1 MIDNIEFHDALKDN
15 SSDDFQSIAKP
26 LCNEMYKYFLTS
38 ELASHFVSCDAI
50 NIVDVDGK
58 VEVFID
64 LDFLKNSQTA
74 IEKTIEDIIIKKSG
88 RLVKNDK
95 LYLRIQSF
103 LVDVKSEKTILETV
117 DVPGPVVLPD
127 RDTYLKKVEWST
139 WSECSRSC
147 GEGIQKRTRNCTE
160 FDIQNHL
167 CDGNEYKEQA
177 CQNNPCPALLRAHI
191 SLMIENIEFHDALKD
206 NSSDDFQSIAKP
218 LCNEMYKYFLTS
230 ELASHFVSCDA
241 INIVDVDGKVEVF
254 IDLDFLKNS
263 QTDIEKTI
271 EDIII
276 KKSGRLVKNDKLYL
290 LIQGFLVDVKSK
302 KTTLETVDVPGTV
315 ELPDRD
321 TYLTEVEWSTWS
333 ECSESCGEGIQKRL
347 RYCSDFDMQHQLCD
361 RNKDEQI
368 CQHNPCP
375 VEGKWAEWN
384 NWEKCSISCGKGVK
398 TRRREC
404 NNPSP
409 SFGGQ
414 NCIGVN
420 IDNENCQ
427 ERDCPIN
434 GMWSE
439 WSPWNDC
446 SGSCGG
452 GRKERS
458 RSCSNPRPKYGGR
471 ACVGDKISSSICND
485 KPCPV
490 DGSWSE
496 WNVWTDCSLSC
507 DGGIKTRLR
516 TCSNPEPKFGGKGCN
531 GNEEE
536 SNKCGVEFC
545 PVDGGW
551 TEWTAWSGCSV
562 SCGIGTEDRMR
573 ICSGPEPKYGGLN
586 CTGNNFD
593 YKTCDSIPC
602 PIHGEWS
609 IWNEWTGCSVT
620 CGSGIKERQR
630 PCNNPQPK
638 FGGKDCSGDRI
649 DHKECNGKS
658 CPVDGQWSGWSG
670 WTDCSLTCGGGKTE
684 RNRTCNDPKPQN
696 GGSNCTENDY
706 EVKDCNFISCPID
719 GEWTNWSEWSTCSQ
733 LCGGG
738 VMFRNRTC
746 TEPRYNGDNCR
757 GNNTEFQKCAQ
768 IPCSVNG
775 QWSEWNKW
783 SECTI
788 SCGRGYRLRNRSCT
802 EPSPQFG
809 GELCHGNETETDICN
824 INDCPVDGNWSSW
837 GNWQE
842 CSTTCGGGTK
852 TRNRTCTDPVPHFG
866 GECCNGNNTEA
877 AMCNNI
883 LCPIDG
889 NWSVWSKWQ
898 VCSVSCGGGNQTRNR
913 TCNNPKPQLGGEYC
927 DGNDSEDIA
936 CNKMACPIDGI
947 WSNWNEWTAC
957 SLSCG
962 SGTQSRNRTC
972 NDPEPQYGGTYCSG
986 NNTEEQRCKE
996 DPCPIDGNWSDWS
1009 TWGICTVSC
1018 GDGSKTRDRTC
1029 TNPIP
1034 QNGGLDCTGNE
1045 TDIGFCN
1052 YSSCAINGN
1061 WTEWSDW
1068 SECSVSCGGGI
1079 QEKYRNCSNPVPE
1092 FGGEDCFG
1100 NNTEI
1105 SFCNSN
1111 YCPINGNWT
1120 DWSVWSTCSHSCGEG
1135 FQSRNRTC
1143 SNPVPQF
1150 GGNECL
1156 GNGTEDV
1163 MCNEHHCPVDG
1174 NWTKWSEWDNC
1185 TQSCGGGVRSRL
1197 RICSDPEPSF
1207 GGENCLGNS
1216 TERNICND
1224 HNCPVDGNWTDWS
1237 EWGSCSD
1244 TCGSGLKLRYRNC
1257 SNPEPQFGGIDC
1269 VGNKTEIDSCN
1280 DQYCPVDGSWAE
1292 WAEWNNCTYSC
1303 GGGLQFRNRT
1313 CSDPEPQFGGKEC
1326 IGNSTDNNL
1335 CNEHQCPVDG
1345 SWTEWSEW
1353 NNCTDVCGGGLK
1365 SRNRTC
1371 SDPEPHF
1378 GGKDCIGNNTQNI
1391 LCNEHHCPVDG
1402 NWSEWSAWEEC
1413 SVTCGGGL
1421 KTRNRT
1427 CTNPASQYEGKDC
1440 SGNSTNISNCAHNPC
1455 PINGNWTEWSSWNEC
1470 SVICGGGIQVRDR
1483 NCSNPV
1489 PQYGGDQCFGN
1500 STNSDTCNEQQCP
1513 IDGNWSGWSQ
1523 WEECSVTC
1531 GGGLKTRNRTC
1542 SNPAPQFRGKHCL
1555 GNDTLISNCADNPC
1569 PINGNWTEW
1578 SIWNECSVT
1587 CGGGIKVRDRNCSNP
1602 IPQYGGE
1609 SCFGNAT
1616 STETCNEDQCPINGN
1631 WTEWSSWNE
1640 CSVTCGGGMKVRD
1653 RNCSSPVPQYGGDP
1667 CFGNSTN
1674 IDICNEDPCS
1684 IDGNWSGWSEWE
1696 KCSVTCGGG
1705 LKTRNRTC
1713 SNPEPQFGGKYCTGN
1728 DTHISDCADNPCPI
1742 NGNWTE
1748 WSSWNE
1754 CSVTC
1759 GGGMK
1764 VRDRKCSNPVPQY
1777 GGDPC
1782 FGNTTNFET
1791 CSEEL
1796 CPIDG
1801 NWSGWSE
1808 WEECSVKC
1816 GGGLKTRNRTCSN
1829 PEPQFGGKYCTGNDT
1844 HISNCADNPCPINGN
1859 WTEWSSWNE
1868 CSVTCGGGMKVRD
1881 RHCSNPVPQYGGD
1894 PCFGNTTNIESCNE
1908 DPCPIDGIWSG
1919 WSEWEECSVTCG
1931 GGLKTRNRT
1940 CSNPEPQFG
1949 GKYCTGNDTNISN
1962 CADNLCPINGNWTEW
1977 SSWNECSVT
1986 CGGGRKVRDRQC
1998 SNPVPQYGGDPC
2010 FGNTTN
2016 IDSCN
2021 EDPCPIDGN
2030 WSGWSEWE
2038 ECSVTCGGGL
2048 KTRNRTC
2055 SNPEPQ
2061 FGGKYCTGNDTHIS
2075 NCADNPCPINGNW
2088 TEWSSWNECS
2098 VTCGGGR
2105 KVRDRQCSNPVPQ
2118 YGGDPCFGNTTN
2130 IESCNE
2136 DPCPIDG
2143 NWSGWSE
2150 WEECSVTCGGGLKTR
2165 NRTCSNP
2172 EPQFGGKYCTGNDT
2186 HISNCADNPC
2196 PINGNWTEWSSW
2208 NECSVTCGGGRKV
2221 RDRQC
2226 SNPVPQYGG
2235 DPCFG
2240 NTTNIESCN
2249 EDPCPIDGNW
2259 SGWSEWEECSVTCG
2273 GGLKTRNRTC
2283 SNPEPQ
2289 FGGKYCT
2296 GNDTHISNCAD
2307 NPCPINGNWTEWSSW
2322 NECSVTC
2329 GGGMKVRDRKCSNP
2343 VPQYGGDPCFGN
2355 ITNIETCNE
2364 DPCPIDGNWS
2374 GWSEWEECSVTC
2386 GGGLKTRNRTCS
2398 NPEPQFGGKYCTG
2411 NDTHIS
2417 KCADNPC
2424 PIDGH
2429 WTEWSSWNECS
2440 ITCGG
2445 GLKDR
2450 ERTCSNPLP
2459 RYGGNPCVGNA
2470 TTSETCNEDLCPI
2483 NGQWSQWTDFTSCSQ
2498 TCGGGLQSRNR
2509 SCTDPEPQYG
2519 GDYCVGVENETNSC
2533 NNQPCPING
2542 NWTEWSNWS
2551 ACPVSCGGD
2560 KHTRMRSCTNPKPQF
2575 GGDFCDGNNSES
2587 QSCNFHHC
2595 PIHGQWSSWSEL
2607 SDCDRSCGGG
2617 MQNKNRSCSN
2627 PKPEYGGN
2635 QCLGKDNESI
2645 ECNKHSCPVNGN
2657 WTTWSGWAEC
2667 PVSCGGSRHTR
2678 TRSCTKP
2685 KPQYG
2690 GDECEGNKTETQIC
2704 NTQHCPIDGQ
2714 WSNWSDFTSC
2724 SETCGGGDHSR
2735 NRSCTAPAPK
2745 YGGQHCPGEENQ
2757 TKNCNTHPCPI
2768 NGNWTSWSEWSVCPV
2783 SCGGGRHSRSR
2794 SCTNPAPMYGGSTCK
2809 GNTTDNQLCNPQH
2822 CPIDGEWTSWTAWS
2836 VCSVTC
2842 GGGKSAR
2849 TRSCSDPAPQYNGS
2863 NCSGQDKENR
2873 VCNTINCPVDGEWS
2887 EWMPWSTCTVSCGG
2901 GGFQQRKRDC
2911 TNPSAKYGGKDCN
2924 GNDAEIQ
2931 DCGDLGCPG
2940 LIFTPTEEFEG
2951 ASAVL
2956 AKCRIENFTSWQ
2968 ELEIAKN
2975 SREMVILQ
2983 SKGIETSNLGSAV
2996 AVSNDIKDMYAEI
3009 QLSFNKL
3016 SCKDEGTY
3024 VCSVDRGYHRSAD
3037 LIVKTP
3043 PVGKPVFDINTEIFG
3058 ERSEQFSCTGNPG
3071 YPKGHLEFWV
3081 KFRNETE
3088 YQEYRFHSAVRTVT
3102 DKNCRRQETVQVDYF
3117 FPMRWNGAKIRCKAP
3132 DSEEYTEREIW
3143 LISEY
3148 YCESVPLFSTVR
3160 HPYTCKKYMRCLE
3173 DKVDVM
3179 ECPEGLCY
3187 NEESQLCVYQ

>member
-1 MIDNIEFHDALKDN
+1 
-15 SSDDFQSIAKP
+15 
-26 LCNEMYKYFLTS
+26 MYKYFLTS
-38 ELASHFVSCDAI
+38 ELTSYFVSCDAI

-64 LDFLKNSQTA
+64 LDFLKNS
-74 IEKTIEDIIIKKSG
+74 E
-88 RLVKNDK
+88 
-95 LYLRIQSF
+95 
-103 LVDVKSEKTILETV
+103 
-117 DVPGPVVLPD
+117 
-127 RDTYLKKVEWST
+127 
-139 WSECSRSC
+139 
-147 GEGIQKRTRNCTE
+147 
-160 FDIQNHL
+160 
-167 CDGNEYKEQA
+167 
-177 CQNNPCPALLRAHI
+177 
-191 SLMIENIEFHDALKD
+191 
-206 NSSDDFQSIAKP
+206 
-218 LCNEMYKYFLTS
+218 
-230 ELASHFVSCDA
+230 
-241 INIVDVDGKVEVF
+241 
-254 IDLDFLKNS
+254 
-263 QTDIEKTI
+263 TDIEKTI

-290 LIQGFLVDVKSK
+290 LIQGFLVDVKNEKTTLETIDVPRPVVLPDRDTYLTKVEWSNWSECSRSCGEGIQKRTRNCTEFDIKNHLCDGNEYNEQACQINPCPALLRAHISLMIDNIEFHDALKDNSSDDFQSIAKLLCNEMYKYFLTSELASHFVSCDVINIVDVDGKVGVFFDLDFLKNSQTDSEKTIEDIIIKKSGRLVKNGQLYLLIQDFLVDVKSK
-302 KTTLETVDVPGTV
+302 KTTLETVYVPGPV
-315 ELPDRD
+315 ELPDRH
-321 TYLTEVEWSTWS
+321 TYLTKVEWSAWS
-333 ECSESCGEGIQKRL
+333 ECSRSCGEGIQTRF

-368 CQHNPCP
+368 CQHDPCP

-384 NWEKCSISCGKGVK
+384 NWEKCSMSCGQGVK

-414 NCIGVN
+414 ICIGVN

-427 ERDCPIN
+427 ERDCPI
-434 GMWSE
+434 
-439 WSPWNDC
+439 
-446 SGSCGG
+446 
-452 GRKERS
+452 
-458 RSCSNPRPKYGGR
+458 
-471 ACVGDKISSSICND
+471 
-485 KPCPV
+485 
-490 DGSWSE
+490 DGNWSE

-536 SNKCGVEFC
+536 STKCGVEFC

-551 TEWTAWSGCSV
+551 TEWTGWSECSV
-562 SCGIGTEDRMR
+562 SCGIGTQDRMR
-573 ICSGPEPKYGGLN
+573 TCSGPEPKYGGQN
-586 CTGNNFD
+586 CTGNNLD

-609 IWNEWTGCSVT
+609 EWSDWTGCSVT

-658 CPVDGQWSGWSG
+658 CPVDG
-670 WTDCSLTCGGGKTE
+670 
-684 RNRTCNDPKPQN
+684 
-696 GGSNCTENDY
+696 
-706 EVKDCNFISCPID
+706 
-719 GEWTNWSEWSTCSQ
+719 EWTNWSEWSTCSH

-746 TEPRYNGDNCR
+746 TEPRYNGDKCR
-757 GNNTEFQKCAQ
+757 GNNTEFQECAQ
-768 IPCSVNG
+768 IPCAVDG
-775 QWSEWNKW
+775 QWSEWSKW

-788 SCGRGYRLRNRSCT
+788 PCGRGYRLRNRSCT

-824 INDCPVDGNWSSW
+824 INDCPVDGNWSPW

-866 GECCNGNNTEA
+866 GKYCHGNNTEA
-877 AMCNNI
+877 AICNNI

-889 NWSVWSKWQ
+889 NWSHWSKWQ
-898 VCSVSCGGGNQTRNR
+898 LCSVSCGGGNQTRNR
-913 TCNNPKPQLGGEYC
+913 TCNNPEPQLGGEYC

-962 SGTQSRNRTC
+962 SGIQSRNRTC
-972 NDPEPQYGGTYCSG
+972 NDPEPQYGGIYCSG

-1045 TDIGFCN
+1045 TDVGFCN

-1068 SECSVSCGGGI
+1068 SECNVSCGGGI
-1079 QEKYRNCSNPVPE
+1079 QAKYRNCSNPVPE

-1105 SFCNSN
+1105 SYCNSK
-1111 YCPINGNWT
+1111 YCPIDGSWSTWSYWGNCSLSCGGGSKSRNRSCTDPVPNYGGDDCYGNSTETGSCNETPCPIDGSWTTWSTWNECSVSCGGGILYRNRSCSNPDPQYGGKDCIDNATDTKSCNDNNCPIEGSWTNWSEWSICSESCGGGLMLRNRTCSDPEPLFGGDDCIGNSTEDYHCNDNGCPVDGNWT
-1120 DWSVWSTCSHSCGEG
+1120 DWSVWSTCSHSCGKG

-1174 NWTKWSEWDNC
+1174 NWTKWTEWDNC

-1197 RICSDPEPSF
+1197 RICSDPEPRF
-1207 GGENCLGNS
+1207 GGENCVGNS

-1224 HNCPVDGNWTDWS
+1224 HNCQVDGNWTDWS
-1237 EWGSCSD
+1237 EWSSCSD
-1244 TCGSGLKLRYRNC
+1244 TCGGGLKLRYRNC

-1269 VGNKTEIDSCN
+1269 LGNITEIDSCN
-1280 DQYCPVDGSWAE
+1280 DQYCPVDGSWSE
-1292 WAEWNNCTYSC
+1292 WSEWNNCTYLC

-1313 CSDPEPQFGGKEC
+1313 CSDPEPQFGGKDC

-1371 SDPEPHF
+1371 SDPEPNL
-1378 GGKDCIGNNTQNI
+1378 GGKDCIGNNTHTI

-1402 NWSEWSAWEEC
+1402 NWSEWSEWEDC

-1427 CTNPASQYEGKDC
+1427 CTNPASKYGGKDC
-1440 SGNSTNISNCAHNPC
+1440 SGNSTNISNCADKAC

-1470 SVICGGGIQVRDR
+1470 SVICGGGIKVRDR

-1500 STNSDTCNEQQCP
+1500 ATSSDTCNEQPCP
-1513 IDGNWSGWSQ
+1513 IDGNWSGWSE
-1523 WEECSVTC
+1523 WEECSITC

-1542 SNPAPQFRGKHCL
+1542 SNPAPQFRGKHCF
-1555 GNDTLISNCADNPC
+1555 GNDTLISNCANNPC
-1569 PINGNWTEW
+1569 PIDGNWSGW
-1578 SIWNECSVT
+1578 SEYGKCSVT
-1587 CGGGIKVRDRNCSNP
+1587 CGGGLKTRNRTCSYPEPKFGGKHCTGNDTLISSCRDNP
-1602 IPQYGGE
+1602 
-1609 SCFGNAT
+1609 CA
-1616 STETCNEDQCPINGN
+1616 INGN

-1640 CSVTCGGGMKVRD
+1640 CSLTCGGGMKVRD
-1653 RNCSSPVPQYGGDP
+1653 RNCSNPVPQYGGDP
-1667 CFGNSTN
+1667 CFGNTTN
-1674 IDICNEDPCS
+1674 IETCNEDPCP
-1684 IDGNWSGWSEWE
+1684 IDGNWSGWSEWKE
-1696 KCSVTCGGG
+1696 CSVTCGGG

-1728 DTHISDCADNPCPI
+1728 DTHISDCEDNPCPI

-1777 GGDPC
+1777 DGDLC
-1782 FGNTTNFET
+1782 FGN
-1791 CSEEL
+1791 
-1796 CPIDG
+1796 I
-1801 NWSGWSE
+1801 
-1808 WEECSVKC
+1808 
-1816 GGGLKTRNRTCSN
+1816 
-1829 PEPQFGGKYCTGNDT
+1829 
-1844 HISNCADNPCPINGN
+1844 
-1859 WTEWSSWNE
+1859 
-1868 CSVTCGGGMKVRD
+1868 
-1881 RHCSNPVPQYGGD
+1881 
-1894 PCFGNTTNIESCNE
+1894 TNIESCNE
-1908 DPCPIDGIWSG
+1908 DPCPINGN
-1919 WSEWEECSVTCG
+1919 WSEWSKWKECSVTCG

-1986 CGGGRKVRDRQC
+1986 CGGGMKVRDRKCSNPVPQYGGDLCFGNITNIESCNEDPCPIDGNWSGWSKWAECSVTCGGGLKTRNRTCSNPEPQFGGKYCTGNDTNISDCADNPCPINGNWTEWSSWNECSVTCGGGMKVRDRKC

-2016 IDSCN
+2016 IESCN
-2021 EDPCPIDGN
+2021 EVPCPIDGN

-2088 TEWSSWNECS
+2088 TKWSSWNECS
-2098 VTCGGGR
+2098 VTCGGGM
-2105 KVRDRQCSNPVPQ
+2105 KVRDRKCSNPVLQ

-2130 IESCNE
+2130 IESCHE

-2165 NRTCSNP
+2165 NRTCSIP

-2186 HISNCADNPC
+2186 HISN
-2196 PINGNWTEWSSW
+2196 
-2208 NECSVTCGGGRKV
+2208 
-2221 RDRQC
+2221 
-2226 SNPVPQYGG
+2226 
-2235 DPCFG
+2235 
-2240 NTTNIESCN
+2240 
-2249 EDPCPIDGNW
+2249 
-2259 SGWSEWEECSVTCG
+2259 
-2273 GGLKTRNRTC
+2273 
-2283 SNPEPQ
+2283 
-2289 FGGKYCT
+2289 
-2296 GNDTHISNCAD
+2296 
-2307 NPCPINGNWTEWSSW
+2307 
-2322 NECSVTC
+2322 
-2329 GGGMKVRDRKCSNP
+2329 
-2343 VPQYGGDPCFGN
+2343 
-2355 ITNIETCNE
+2355 
-2364 DPCPIDGNWS
+2364 
-2374 GWSEWEECSVTC
+2374 
-2386 GGGLKTRNRTCS
+2386 
-2398 NPEPQFGGKYCTG
+2398 
-2411 NDTHIS
+2411 
-2417 KCADNPC
+2417 CADNPC

-2459 RYGGNPCVGNA
+2459 QYGGNPCVGNA
-2470 TTSETCNEDLCPI
+2470 TTSETCNED
-2483 NGQWSQWTDFTSCSQ
+2483 
-2498 TCGGGLQSRNR
+2498 
-2509 SCTDPEPQYG
+2509 
-2519 GDYCVGVENETNSC
+2519 
-2533 NNQPCPING
+2533 PCPING

-2551 ACPVSCGGD
+2551 ACPVSCGGG

-2575 GGDFCDGNNSES
+2575 GGDFCDGNNTES

-2607 SDCDRSCGGG
+2607 SECDRSCGGG

-2627 PKPEYGGN
+2627 PKPEYGGKE
-2635 QCLGKDNESI
+2635 CLGKDNESI

-2657 WTTWSGWAEC
+2657 WTTWSVWSEC

-2735 NRSCTAPAPK
+2735 NRSCTEPEPK

-2809 GNTTDNQLCNPQH
+2809 GNTKDNQLCNPQH

-2863 NCSGQDKENR
+2863 YCSGQYKENR

-2901 GGFQQRKRDC
+2901 SGFQKRKRDC

-2940 LIFTPTEEFEG
+2940 LLFTPIEEFEG

-3009 QLSFNKL
+3009 QLSFNKF

-3037 LIVKTP
+3037 VIVKTP

-3179 ECPEGLCY
+3179 ECPEGLLRDITIEHTGCLLT
-3187 NEESQLCVYQ
+3187 E